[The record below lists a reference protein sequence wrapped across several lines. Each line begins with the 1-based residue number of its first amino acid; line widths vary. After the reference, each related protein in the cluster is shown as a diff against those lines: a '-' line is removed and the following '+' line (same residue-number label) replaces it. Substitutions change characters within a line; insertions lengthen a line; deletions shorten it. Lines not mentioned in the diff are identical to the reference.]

1 MCVHICISICMHMHL
16 TRIKSNKSILFFFN
30 TYTRIKII
38 KFTRINS
45 KFIFILP
52 HRMCVCVCVCVHIL
66 TPLPAPICRQ
76 KKEDRYV

>member
-1 MCVHICISICMHMHL
+1 MHMHL

-30 TYTRIKII
+30 TYTRIKSI

-52 HRMCVCVCVCVHIL
+52 HRMCVCMCVYVCMCVCVHIL

-76 KKEDRYV
+76 KMEVRYV

>member
-1 MCVHICISICMHMHL
+1 MHL

-30 TYTRIKII
+30 TYTRIKSI

-52 HRMCVCVCVCVHIL
+52 HRMCVCMCVFVYICVGTHTDTL
-66 TPLPAPICRQ
+66 AGADLPP
-76 KKEDRYV
+76 KKGR

>member
-1 MCVHICISICMHMHL
+1 MHL

-30 TYTRIKII
+30 TYTRIKSI

-52 HRMCVCVCVCVHIL
+52 HRMCVCMCVFVYMCVCTHTDTL
-66 TPLPAPICRQ
+66 AGADLPP
-76 KKEDRYV
+76 KKGR

>member
-1 MCVHICISICMHMHL
+1 MHL

-30 TYTRIKII
+30 IYTRIKSI

-52 HRMCVCVCVCVHIL
+52 HRMCVCVCVCVCVY
-66 TPLPAPICRQ
+66 T
-76 KKEDRYV
+76 Y